1 MEDVM
6 AMQTLSSQDDYWAGW
21 FDIDD
26 AVNGADGNDTLD
38 GGGGND
44 NLFGGNGNDHL
55 IGGSGNDI
63 LHGDSGA
70 ETEFGTGNDTLD
82 GGDGNDTLFGGAGS
96 DVLLGGTGSDD
107 LFGQSGADTLKG
119 GEGAD
124 DLFGG
129 DNNDFL
135 FSNGTDYGD
144 FVLSVTDPRA
154 DSAFVDVGGTLD
166 GGAGDDSITTSHDF
180 SGTMTIIGGSG
191 TDVLR
196 FGGDYNIFEHPSGV
210 VFNRVDL
217 EAHDGT
223 TPFGSA
229 LIVRDIENVLGD
241 DRYDD
246 VFRGDNGDNILRGFG
261 GADRLEGRG
270 GADTLDGGSGTD
282 VADYSSS
289 LGVNVDLE
297 RATQFG
303 ADAQGDTLI
312 SIEDVDGSHFIDTL
326 RGDNH
331 VNYLFGSAGNDTL
344 EGRGGADTL
353 NGGIGFDAASYDSSD
368 AAVTVKLD
376 DPSTGA
382 ASQAS
387 GGDAAGDVLI
397 SIESLVGSRF
407 DDTLTGNSSDNVLDG
422 GDGADTLT
430 GGRGN
435 DTYFVDEA
443 DHFLRSSTGLTVVPG
458 DHVIENANEGLDL
471 VKASTSFTLPTNV
484 ENLTLLEGAA
494 SNGAGN
500 DAANLIIGNSSDNTL
515 SGRGGADNLFG
526 AGGDDVLIGGAGVD
540 RLTGGFGSDTFQF
553 VQLGD
558 SQISGLGSFSA
569 NVDHILDFQQGLDII
584 DLSGIDADTTQ
595 AGNQAFFLSA
605 SGGLTGHA
613 GELILSAIDIG
624 GGQLQHTVIG
634 DVNGDAVADF
644 GLLFENSNALVLN
657 QNDFLL

>member
-1 MEDVM
+1 VPK
-6 AMQTLSSQDDYWAGW
+6 G
-21 FDIDD
+21 
-26 AVNGADGNDTLD
+26 
-38 GGGGND
+38 
-44 NLFGGNGNDHL
+44 FGGPQIQDHVEFCCL
-55 IGGSGNDI
+55 LNRQIAGLRALKKSIDQ
-63 LHGDSGA
+63 DRSTA
-70 ETEFGTGNDTLD
+70 EHCRE
-82 GGDGNDTLFGGAGS
+82 AHAVAKQS
-96 DVLLGGTGSDD
+96 PALGK
-107 LFGQSGADTLKG
+107 L
-119 GEGAD
+119 
-124 DLFGG
+124 
-129 DNNDFL
+129 
-135 FSNGTDYGD
+135 
-144 FVLSVTDPRA
+144 R
-154 DSAFVDVGGTLD
+154 GGTLD
-166 GGAGDDSITTSHDF
+166 GGAGDDTITTTHDF
-180 SGTMTIIGGSG
+180 GGTMTIIGGTG
-191 TDVLR
+191 VDTLR
-196 FGGDYNIFEHPSGV
+196 FGGDFNGYSGGGDPL
-210 VFNRVDL
+210 FNRVDL
-217 EAHDGT
+217 EAHNGT

-229 LIVRDIENVLGD
+229 LIVKEIENVLGD
-241 DRYDD
+241 DQYND
-246 VFRGDNGDNILRGFG
+246 VFRGDNGANILRGFG
-261 GADRLEGRG
+261 GDDRLEGRG
-270 GADTLDGGSGTD
+270 GADTLDGGDGTD
-282 VADYSSS
+282 IADYSSS
-289 LGVNVDLE
+289 LSVNVDLE
-297 RATQFG
+297 RAAQIG
-303 ADAQGDTLI
+303 SDAQGDILI
-312 SIEDVDGSHFIDTL
+312 GIEDIDGSHFIDSL

-331 VNYLFGSAGNDTL
+331 ANYLFGSVGDDTL

-353 NGGIGFDAASYDSSD
+353 DGGIGFDNASYVSSD
-368 AAVTVKLD
+368 AAVTVKLAD
-376 DPSTGA
+376 LGTGA

-422 GDGADTLT
+422 QGGADTLT
-430 GGRGN
+430 GGKGN
-435 DTYFVDEA
+435 DTYFVDEGE
-443 DHFLRSSTGLTVVPG
+443 HFARGSGGLIFVPG

-494 SNGAGN
+494 ITGIGN

-540 RLTGGFGSDTFQF
+540 HLTGGFGSDTFQF

-584 DLSGIDADTTQ
+584 DLSGIDADSTQ

-624 GGQLQHTVIG
+624 GGQLQRTVIG